1 MSEKEILEKLKQ
13 ALYSYSSKE
22 TEKVAQETLEKGIDP
37 MNAINALT
45 EAVRQIGE
53 RYGRMEL
60 FLGQLIKAG
69 DAMKAGMNVLVP
81 NIPLDKKP
89 KTRKVVIGT
98 VKGDIH
104 SIGKKMVC
112 AMIMAEGFEIYDIG
126 EDVPTKKFIEMAEE
140 VGADI
145 IATSALL
152 TSTMPYQKELIEF
165 LKAKGLRDKYKIMV
179 GGSPTSKAW
188 AEEIGADAWAIDAVK
203 AAKEAKRILE

>member
-89 KTRKVVIGT
+89 KPRKVVIGT

>member
-81 NIPLDKKP
+81 NIPLDTKP
-89 KTRKVVIGT
+89 KSRKVVIGT

-126 EDVPTKKFIEMAEE
+126 EDVPTKKFIEMAGRVCERIFPSKR
-140 VGADI
+140 G
-145 IATSALL
+145 
-152 TSTMPYQKELIEF
+152 
-165 LKAKGLRDKYKIMV
+165 KY
-179 GGSPTSKAW
+179 
-188 AEEIGADAWAIDAVK
+188 
-203 AAKEAKRILE
+203 